1 MANKYLARE
10 DTPFGA
16 EIWEALDA
24 AMKQA
29 AESQLVGRRLL
40 DVEGPFGLGLKA
52 VPLGDAETE
61 AGLIASQVRPVLFI
75 QKAFA
80 LGTRDL
86 ANYEREGVA
95 LDTCPVSDTARA
107 CAQLE
112 DDLIFHGTANVPGLM
127 TVEGSNSMNLLSW
140 GEVGAAAKGII
151 EAITRLDDAGFHGPY
166 SLALAPERYNL
177 LFRLYPQGKQS
188 ELEHIK
194 MMVTDGIFKTPIL
207 KSGGVLLASTAQC
220 ASIVL
225 GQDLSIGYVGP
236 AGAKQ
241 EFTISESLTV
251 RIRQPQ
257 AICVLKES

>member
-1 MANKYLARE
+1 MANKYLARK
-10 DTPFGA
+10 DAPFGV

-24 AMKQA
+24 SMKRA

-40 DVEGPFGLGLKA
+40 DVDGPFGLGLKS
-52 VPLGDAETE
+52 VSLGDKE
-61 AGLIASQVRPVLFI
+61 AGSGLIASQVLPVVLI
-75 QKAFA
+75 QRAFA

-86 ANYEREGVA
+86 ANYDREAVA
-95 LDTCPVSDTARA
+95 LDTCPVAETARA
-107 CAQLE
+107 CARLE
-112 DDLIFHGTANVPGLM
+112 DDLVFNGTANVAGLLS
-127 TVEGSNSMNLLSW
+127 VPGSNSMNLLSW
-140 GEVGAAAKGII
+140 DKVGAAAKGII

-194 MMVTDGIFKTPIL
+194 TMVTDGVFKTPIL
-207 KSGGVLLASTAQC
+207 KGGGVLLASRAQC

-225 GQDLSIGYVGP
+225 GQDMSIGYVGP

>member
-1 MANKYLARE
+1 
-10 DTPFGA
+10 
-16 EIWEALDA
+16 
-24 AMKQA
+24 
-29 AESQLVGRRLL
+29 LVGRRLL
-40 DVEGPFGLGLKA
+40 DVEGPFGLGLKSL
-52 VPLGDAETE
+52 PLGDVETE
-61 AGLIASQVRPVLFI
+61 EGLIASQVLPVVFI
-75 QKAFA
+75 QKVFA

-86 ANYEREGVA
+86 AHYEREGVA
-95 LDTCPVSDTARA
+95 LDTCAVSDTART

-112 DDLIFHGTANVPGLM
+112 DSLIFNGTENVPGLL
-127 TVEGSNSMNLLSW
+127 TVEGSNRMNLLAW
-140 GEVGAAAKGII
+140 DEVGAAAKGVI

-194 MMVTDGIFKTPIL
+194 TMVTDGVFKTPIL
-207 KSGGVLLASTAQC
+207 SSGGVLLASTAQC
-220 ASIVL
+220 ASIVM

-257 AICVLKES
+257 AICVLKE

>member
-10 DTPFGA
+10 DAPLGA

-52 VPLGDAETE
+52 VSLEDKGTKP
-61 AGLIASQVRPVLFI
+61 GLITSQVLPVVFM

-86 ANYEREGVA
+86 ADYEREGVA
-95 LDTCPVSDTARA
+95 LDTCPVSEAARA
-107 CAQLE
+107 CARME
-112 DDLIFHGTANVPGLM
+112 DDLIFHGTENVPGLL
-127 TVEGSNSMNLLSW
+127 TVGDSNSMNLLSW
-140 GEVGAAAKGII
+140 DEVGAAAKGII

-177 LFRLYPQGKQS
+177 LFRLYPQGKQN

-194 MMVTDGIFKTPIL
+194 TMVTDGVFKTPIL
-207 KSGGVLLASTAQC
+207 KKGGVLLASTAQC

-225 GQDLSIGYVGP
+225 GQDMSIGYVGP

-241 EFTISESLTV
+241 EFTVSESLMV
-251 RIRQPQ
+251 RIRQPR
-257 AICVLKES
+257 AICVLKE

>member
-10 DTPFGA
+10 DTPFGS
-16 EIWEALDA
+16 EIWEVLDA
-24 AMKQA
+24 AMKEA
-29 AESQLVGRRLL
+29 AESRLVGRRLL
-40 DVEGPFGLGLKA
+40 DVEGPFGLGLKS

-61 AGLIASQVRPVLFI
+61 SGLIASQVLPVVFI
-75 QKAFA
+75 QKTFS

-86 ANYEREGVA
+86 ANYEREGIA
-95 LDTCPVSDTARA
+95 LDTCPVSETARE
-107 CAQLE
+107 CARLE
-112 DDLIFHGTANVPGLM
+112 DDLIFHGIANVPGLL
-127 TVEGSNSMNLLSW
+127 TAGDSNSMNLLSW
-140 GEVGAAAKGII
+140 EEVGAAAKGII
-151 EAITRLDDAGFHGPY
+151 EAISRLDDAGFHGPY

-194 MMVTDGIFKTPIL
+194 MMVTAGIFKTPIL

-220 ASIVL
+220 ASVVL
-225 GQDLSIGYVGP
+225 GQDMSIGYVGP
-236 AGAKQ
+236 AGEKQ

-257 AICVLKES
+257 AICILKE

>member
-1 MANKYLARE
+1 MANKYLGHE
-10 DTPFGA
+10 DAPFGS
-16 EIWEALDA
+16 EIWELLDD

-29 AESQLVGRRLL
+29 AKGELVGRRLL

-52 VPLGDAETE
+52 VPLGDAE
-61 AGLIASQVRPVLFI
+61 AKSGLIASQVLPVVFI

-86 ANYEREGVA
+86 ANHEREGVT
-95 LDTCPVSDTARA
+95 LDTSLVSETARA
-107 CAQLE
+107 CARLE
-112 DDLIFHGTANVPGLM
+112 DDLIFRGTANVPGLL
-127 TVEGSNSMNLLSW
+127 TVRDSNSMNLLSW
-140 GEVGAAAKGII
+140 DEVGAAAKGII

-188 ELEHIK
+188 ELDHIK
-194 MMVTDGIFKTPIL
+194 TMVTDGIFKTPIL
-207 KSGGVLLASTAQC
+207 KGGGVLLASTVQC

-225 GQDLSIGYVGP
+225 GQDMGIGYVGP

-241 EFTISESLTV
+241 EFTVSESLTV

>member
-10 DTPFGA
+10 DTPFGSK
-16 EIWEALDA
+16 IWEVLDA
-24 AMKQA
+24 TLKQA

-40 DVEGPFGLGLKA
+40 DVEGPYGLGLKS
-52 VPLGDAETE
+52 VSLGDAETE
-61 AGLIASQVRPVLFI
+61 SGLITSQVLPVVFI
-75 QKAFA
+75 QKPFT

-86 ANYEREGVA
+86 ANYERERVA
-95 LDTCPVSDTARA
+95 LDTCPVSETARE
-107 CAQLE
+107 CARLE
-112 DDLIFHGTANVPGLM
+112 DDLVFNGTENMPGLLSVPG
-127 TVEGSNSMNLLSW
+127 SKSMNLLSW
-140 GEVGAAAKGII
+140 DEVGAAAKGII

-194 MMVTDGIFKTPIL
+194 TMVTDGVFKTPIL
-207 KSGGVLLASTAQC
+207 KSGGMLLATTAQC

-225 GQDLSIGYVGP
+225 GQDMSIGYVGP

-251 RIRQPQ
+251 RIHQPM
-257 AICVLKES
+257 AICVLEE

>member
-10 DTPFGA
+10 DTPFGS
-16 EIWEALDA
+16 EIWEVLDA
-24 AMKQA
+24 AMKEA
-29 AESQLVGRRLL
+29 AESRLVGRRLL
-40 DVEGPFGLGLKA
+40 DVEGPFGLGLKS

-61 AGLIASQVRPVLFI
+61 SGLIASQVLPVVFI
-75 QKAFA
+75 QKTFS

-86 ANYEREGVA
+86 ANYEREGIA
-95 LDTCPVSDTARA
+95 LDTCPVSETARE
-107 CAQLE
+107 CARLE
-112 DDLIFHGTANVPGLM
+112 DDLIFHGIANVPGLL
-127 TVEGSNSMNLLSW
+127 TAGDSNSMNLLSW
-140 GEVGAAAKGII
+140 DEVGAAAKGII
-151 EAITRLDDAGFHGPY
+151 EAISRLDDAGFHGPY

-194 MMVTDGIFKTPIL
+194 MMVTAGIFKTPIL

-220 ASIVL
+220 ASVVL
-225 GQDLSIGYVGP
+225 GQDMSIGYVGP
-236 AGAKQ
+236 AGEKQ

-257 AICVLKES
+257 AICILKE

>member
-10 DTPFGA
+10 DAPFDP
-16 EIWEALDA
+16 EIWQALDA

-29 AESQLVGRRLL
+29 AESQLIGRRLL
-40 DVEGPFGLGLKA
+40 DVEGPFGLGLKS
-52 VPLGDAETE
+52 VPLEDAETE
-61 AGLIASQVRPVLFI
+61 PGLTISKVLPVMLI
-75 QKAFA
+75 QKPFA

-86 ANYEREGVA
+86 ANYEREGIA
-95 LDTCPVSDTARA
+95 LDTCPVSETARE
-107 CAQLE
+107 CARLE
-112 DDLIFHGTANVPGLM
+112 DDLIFNGMHNMPGLL
-127 TVEGSNSMNLLSW
+127 TVEGANSMNLLSW
-140 GEVGAAAKGII
+140 DEVGAAAKGLI

-194 MMVTDGIFKTPIL
+194 TMVTDGVFKTPIL
-207 KSGGVLLASTAQC
+207 KSGGVLLASKAQC

-225 GQDLSIGYVGP
+225 GQDMSTGYVGP
-236 AGAKQ
+236 AGAMQ

-257 AICVLKES
+257 AICVLKE